1 MYDGPIA
8 LASEVERVPSM
19 RVPLDAAGEARVQRL
34 MADLVLID
42 LHQHPVVLPAD
53 PVDFGAYLSGGHF
66 RWGIEAVRAGGW
78 TAVCTANAFRAA
90 ARSGD
95 MSFVAFDDLV
105 DELAEM
111 LSDLRAAA
119 PAIAV
124 VSDADG
130 IEAAHA
136 RGAIGFLPTLEHLG
150 IGHDL
155 RRLDLLY
162 AMGVRLAGLTYA
174 KRNLLGDGLLERTDA
189 GLSDLGVAVIQRMND
204 LGMAVDLSHAGHAT
218 ALEAIAC
225 SRAPVIFSHNAAYT
239 LRPTRR
245 TRTDEELRACAAR
258 GGLIAITAVPNS
270 LSDDPV
276 QDIGCVLD
284 HYDYMVRLV
293 GVEHVAI
300 GTDTLI
306 GDHVG
311 YHRVMMGRNVDA
323 SFPAPYLNGLE
334 SPADGA
340 NIVRGLIARG
350 YDDAQIRAVA
360 GGNALAY
367 LRCVLK

>member
-1 MYDGPIA
+1 
-8 LASEVERVPSM
+8 M
-19 RVPLDAAGEARVQRL
+19 RVPLDAAGEARCQRL
-34 MADLVLID
+34 MADLLLID
-42 LHQHPVVLPAD
+42 LHQHPVVLPDA
-53 PVDFGAYLSGGHF
+53 PARFTEYLRGASY
-66 RWGIEAVRAGGW
+66 RWGFEAVRAGGW
-78 TAVCTANAFRAA
+78 STVATANAFRAA

-95 MSFVAFDDLV
+95 MSFVDFDDLV

-111 LSDLRAAA
+111 LGDVRASAGVG
-119 PAIAV
+119 V
-124 VSDADG
+124 VCSADA
-130 IEAAHA
+130 IEAARA
-136 RGAIGFLPTLEHLG
+136 NGTIGFLPTLEHLG

-162 AMGVRLAGLTYA
+162 TMGVRLAGLTYA
-174 KRNLLGDGLLERTDA
+174 KRNLLGDGLLERSDA
-189 GLSDLGVAVIQRMND
+189 GLSELGVAAIERMND
-204 LGMAVDLSHAGHAT
+204 LGIAVDLSHAGHTT

-225 SRAPVIFSHNAAYT
+225 SRAPVIFSHNASYT

-245 TRTDEELRACAAR
+245 TRTDEELTLCAAK

-270 LSDDPV
+270 LRDDPA

-293 GVEHVAI
+293 GVEHVGI

-311 YHRVMMGRNVDA
+311 YHRVMMGRSGPDA
-323 SFPAPYLNGLE
+323 FPTPYLNGLE
-334 SPADGA
+334 SPADGS

-350 YDDAQIRAVA
+350 YDDAQVRAIA
-360 GGNALAY
+360 GGNALSY
-367 LRCVLK
+367 FRRVWK

>member
-8 LASEVERVPSM
+8 LTQQVGRVPSM
-19 RVPLDAAGEARVQRL
+19 RVPLDAAGEARFARL
-34 MADLVLID
+34 MDGLALID
-42 LHQHPVVLPAD
+42 LHQHPVVLPDEPAR
-53 PVDFGAYLSGGHF
+53 FTEYLRGGDY
-66 RWGIEAVRAGGW
+66 RWGFEAVRAGGW
-78 TAVCTANAFRAA
+78 TAVATANAFRAA

-95 MSFVAFDDLV
+95 MSFVVFDDIV

-111 LSDLRAAA
+111 LSDVRARA
-119 PAIAV
+119 PEAEV
-124 VSDADG
+124 VCSADAL
-130 IEAAHA
+130 EAARA
-136 RGAIGFLPTLEHLG
+136 RGAIGFLPTLEHLA
-150 IGHDL
+150 IGQDL

-174 KRNLLGDGLLERTDA
+174 KRNLLGDGLLERSDA
-189 GLSDLGVAVIQRMND
+189 GLSELGIAAIARMND

-218 ALEAIAC
+218 ALEAIAH
-225 SRAPVIFSHNAAYT
+225 SRAPVIFSHNASYT

-245 TRTDEELRACAAR
+245 TRTDEELVACAAK
-258 GGLIAITAVPNS
+258 GGIIAITAVPNS
-270 LSDDPV
+270 LSDDPA

-284 HYDYMVRLV
+284 HYDHVARLV

-311 YHRVMMGRNVDA
+311 YHRVMMGRDA
-323 SFPAPYLNGLE
+323 GAFPAPYLNGLE
-334 SPADGA
+334 SPADGS

-350 YDDAQIRAVA
+350 YDDEQIRAIA
-360 GGNALAY
+360 GGNALNY
-367 LRCVLK
+367 FRRVWK